1 MKTILHLLYLSLCLI
16 CLAPF
21 YYSLRPA
28 GLAFAAAPSYYS
40 LRPAGLAFAA
50 AHVLRASDINYETI
64 RLERRLTAVKVTGKI
79 AIDGKLD
86 EPAWAAASR
95 ALEFIQKE
103 PNEGEPASEKTEVRV
118 LYDTDNLYFGVVAKD
133 PEAAHIIISELKKD
147 FTVDN
152 GDSFQIVLD
161 TFHDERNAYQF
172 IINPAGAKWD
182 AQIANEGRE
191 VNTSWDGVWYVKSSI
206 VDDGWVAEIAIPFKT
221 LKFPRAPVQTWGI
234 NFQRTI
240 RRRNEESLWAPV
252 PRIYSVQR
260 VSLAGTLE
268 GLEGIEPGSNIKIK
282 PYIFS
287 SFAQNGPAKTHK
299 YDGDAGLDLK
309 YGITSGLTLDL
320 TYNTD
325 FSQVEADEQQINL
338 SRYSLLFPEKRDF
351 FLENSGIFQFGV
363 PNASFG
369 GGAAAGTGTNVFAS
383 LNPRPNAVR
392 NDLIQFFSRT
402 IGISPATG
410 DAIPILGGA
419 RLTGSAGKY
428 QIGVL
433 NIQQR
438 SFGSTKPTNFFVGRV
453 RRNILANSD
462 IGLMM
467 TNKDVNDSPLYNRSI
482 GADANFRFGQAVTL
496 NGFVTKTTT
505 PGLSGKDLA
514 ARLALQYLD
523 RDWQFS
529 GTYTVIQENFHNEMG
544 FVPRVGIRK
553 FASVASYTW
562 RPEKWRS
569 LIRNVRPHWQVD
581 YVLDASGR
589 IQTRY
594 NDIHLPFQFQNGAS
608 VEMGKNPTLEYF
620 SQPFTISGI
629 TVTPREY
636 RFNDYFILGN
646 TDMSRRLSANG
657 RWSAGKFYS
666 GYKHSYQGGGA
677 FRANYKLTTSF
688 LYTYNNIELNEGR
701 VKQKLLAARVNYG
714 FTTTMFLNAFIQYN
728 SDTKQWSSNV
738 RFNII
743 HRPLSDIFVVYNE
756 RRDSLTGGLIDRAVI
771 AKMTYMISR

>member
-1 MKTILHLLYLSLCLI
+1 MKNILCSLYLSLCFLSSTP
-16 CLAPF
+16 L
-21 YYSLRPA
+21 
-28 GLAFAAAPSYYS
+28 
-40 LRPAGLAFAA
+40 
-50 AHVLRASDINYETI
+50 LRASDINYETI
-64 RLERRLTAVKVTGKI
+64 RLERRLHAVRITDKV
-79 AIDGKLD
+79 AVDGRLD
-86 EPAWAAASR
+86 EPVWTAASR
-95 ALEFIQKE
+95 AIEFIQKE
-103 PNEGEPASEKTEVRV
+103 PNEGEPASEKTEIRV

-152 GDSFQIVLD
+152 GDSFQIILD

-191 VNTSWDGVWYVKSSI
+191 VNQSWDGVWYVKSHI
-206 VDDGWVAEIAIPFKT
+206 VDDGWTAEIAIPFKT
-221 LKFPRAPVQTWGI
+221 LKFPHTPIQTWGI

-252 PRIYSVQR
+252 PRIYNVQR

-282 PYIFS
+282 PYVFS
-287 SFAQNGPAKTHK
+287 SFAQNGLANTHK
-299 YDGDAGLDLK
+299 YDGDVGLDVK

-363 PNASFG
+363 PNASLG
-369 GGAAAGTGTNVFAS
+369 GGGGTGSSVFS
-383 LNPRPNAVR
+383 TLNPRPNAVR

-402 IGISPATG
+402 IGISGAG
-410 DAIPILGGA
+410 EAIPILGGA
-419 RLTGSAGKY
+419 RLTGSAGKF

-438 SFGSTKPTNFFVGRV
+438 SSGSTEPTNFFVGRM

-467 TNKDVNDSPLYNRSI
+467 TNKEVNNSSLYNRSI
-482 GADANFRFGQAVTL
+482 GADANFRFGQAVTI
-496 NGFVTKTTT
+496 NGFASKTMT

-514 ARLALQYLD
+514 ARLAMQYQD
-523 RDWQFS
+523 RDWQLS
-529 GTYTVIQENFHNEMG
+529 GTYTVIQQNFHNEMG

-553 FASVASYTW
+553 FASISSYTW
-562 RPEKWRS
+562 RPEKWRRV
-569 LIRNVRPHWQVD
+569 IRNIRPHWQLD
-581 YVLDASGR
+581 YVLDPSGR

-594 NDIHLPFQFQNGAS
+594 NDLHLPLQFQNGAMM
-608 VEMGKNPTLEYF
+608 EMGKNPTLEYF
-620 SQPFTISGI
+620 SEPFTISGT

-636 RFNDYFILGN
+636 KFNDYFILGN

-657 RWSAGKFYS
+657 RWSTGRFYS
-666 GYKHSYQGGGA
+666 GYKHSYIAGA
-677 FRANYKLTTSF
+677 SFRANYKLTTSF
-688 LYTYNNIELNEGR
+688 LYTHNNISLAEGR
-701 VKQKLLAARVNYG
+701 VKQNLLATRVNYG

-728 SDTKQWSSNV
+728 SDTKQWNSNV

-756 RRDSLTGGLIDRAVI
+756 RRDSVTGGLSDRAVI